1 MAPMPPSEERL
12 LVWLDLEMTGLEPD
26 RDVIMEI
33 ATVVTDSDLN
43 VLAEGPCLAVHQ
55 PDAVLDTMDPWC
67 IEQHGKSG
75 LTQRCR
81 ESKVSALDAQA
92 RTLEF
97 LAKWCAPG
105 KSPLCGN
112 TIGQDRRFLV
122 KYMPRLHDFF
132 HYRSIDVSSIK
143 ELVSSLGTSRPNTS
157 IRRRSGTS
165 PSRTSRSPSRSCGT
179 TGAPSS
185 VRRARRSQDDV
196 GP

>member
-1 MAPMPPSEERL
+1 MPSADDKN

-26 RDVIMEI
+26 RDVILEI
-33 ATVVTDSDLN
+33 ATIVTDGELN
-43 VLAEGPCLAVHQ
+43 ILAEGPCLAIHQ
-55 PDAVLDTMDPWC
+55 SNEILDNMDPWC
-67 IEQHGKSG
+67 VEQHGKSG

-81 ESKVSALDAQA
+81 DSRVTELDAQA

-97 LAKWCAPG
+97 LSQWCASG

-143 ELVSSLGTSRPNTS
+143 ELVQRWYPDAKYVYSKNKQHLSLEDVKES
-157 IRRRSGTS
+157 IAELVHYRKT
-165 PSRTSRSPSRSCGT
+165 
-179 TGAPSS
+179 
-185 VRRARRSQDDV
+185 VFK
-196 GP
+196 

>member
-1 MAPMPPSEERL
+1 MALTDDRT

-43 VLAEGPCLAVHQ
+43 VLAEGPCLALHQ

-67 IEQHGKSG
+67 VEQHGKSG
-75 LTQRCR
+75 LTARCR
-81 ESKVSALDAQA
+81 ESKVTVLDAQA
-92 RTLEF
+92 RSLEF
-97 LAKWCAPG
+97 LAKWCEPG

-122 KYMPRLHDFF
+122 KYMPRLHEFF

-143 ELVSSLGTSRPNTS
+143 ELVSRWYPEAKYVYTKEKRHLSLEDVKES
-157 IRRRSGTS
+157 IEELRHYRRTVFR
-165 PSRTSRSPSRSCGT
+165 
-179 TGAPSS
+179 
-185 VRRARRSQDDV
+185 
-196 GP
+196 

>member
-1 MAPMPPSEERL
+1 MASADDRN

-26 RDVIMEI
+26 RDVILEI
-33 ATVVTDSDLN
+33 ATIVTDGELN
-43 VLAEGPCLAVHQ
+43 ILAEGPCLAIHQ
-55 PDAVLDTMDPWC
+55 SNEILDNMDPWC
-67 IEQHGKSG
+67 VEQHGKSG

-81 ESKVSALDAQA
+81 ESRVTELDAQA

-97 LAKWCAPG
+97 LSQWCASG

-143 ELVSSLGTSRPNTS
+143 ELVQRWYPDCKYVYSKNKQHLSLEDVKES
-157 IRRRSGTS
+157 IAELVHYRKTIFK
-165 PSRTSRSPSRSCGT
+165 
-179 TGAPSS
+179 
-185 VRRARRSQDDV
+185 
-196 GP
+196 